1 MILIAI
7 LSRANP
13 NGAMVFVQFYAGS

>member
-1 MILIAI
+1 MVLIAI